1 MDGHA
6 VDLRDKLARSRD
18 KQVGLR
24 WPIALDEFVD
34 RLIVLAEEAGE
45 RTNRKELIAAI
56 VATAATDGDA
66 LGTALRR
73 YRTMTVGD
81 CLRDI
86 KHENNVVHLAARK
99 PGPRPR

>member
-6 VDLRDKLARSRD
+6 VDLGERLARSQD

-34 RLIVLAEEAGE
+34 RLVRVAEAAGE

-56 VATAATDGDA
+56 VATATADGAA
-66 LGTALRR
+66 LGQALRR

-81 CLRDI
+81 CLPEAE
-86 KHENNVVHLAARK
+86 HEGRVIHLAGRK